1 MPNQLEVFGAPDQ
14 SDRVGPV
21 GSALMAMTRRSG
33 LWLAATILAGPWI
46 MGAPTRA
53 QTATPLRIGVL
64 SDLPLPA

>member
-1 MPNQLEVFGAPDQ
+1 
-14 SDRVGPV
+14 
-21 GSALMAMTRRSG
+21 MAMIRRSG